1 MVMLIKM
8 LQGLPRQQAADGPAC
23 FPGWGTASGI
33 WHPCS
38 NVWWGFLLDLA
49 PGRARAEGGV
59 EGRGFH
65 PAAAA
70 LQAESLLA
78 LPITFHPIPF
88 VPSQPQWCSGMRG
101 AAWRHAQVA
110 PWGCVR

>member
-8 LQGLPRQQAADGPAC
+8 LQGPPRQQAADRPAC
-23 FPGWGTASGI
+23 FPGWGTASRGV

-49 PGRARAEGGV
+49 PGRVGAKGGV

-70 LQAESLLA
+70 LQAESFLA
-78 LPITFHPIPF
+78 LHNCPESFTW
-88 VPSQPQWCSGMRG
+88 S
-101 AAWRHAQVA
+101 
-110 PWGCVR
+110 

>member
-8 LQGLPRQQAADGPAC
+8 LQGPPRQQAADRPAC
-23 FPGWGTASGI
+23 FPGRGTASRGV

-49 PGRARAEGGV
+49 PGRVGAKGGV

-70 LQAESLLA
+70 LQAESFLA
-78 LPITFHPIPF
+78 LHNCPASFTW
-88 VPSQPQWCSGMRG
+88 S
-101 AAWRHAQVA
+101 
-110 PWGCVR
+110 